1 MNEYKS
7 YSEYSSNAPTLI
19 VLPSDDDTEV
29 QPSMQSSEEGDQS
42 IASRMR
48 YQLARQKNTTN
59 HCTAHRIFTIATE
72 PTNADYAHRPKRP
85 FPDISTHK
93 RQFLDWFTREKTS
106 TSKTFTP
113 LLGKSHKVWFIYG
126 WDTTWGSWLRAIWLH
141 KFKNPLGSWMEYTR
155 EW

>member
-72 PTNADYAHRPKRP
+72 PTNADYAQP
-85 FPDISTHK
+85 T
-93 RQFLDWFTREKTS
+93 Q
-106 TSKTFTP
+106 
-113 LLGKSHKVWFIYG
+113 
-126 WDTTWGSWLRAIWLH
+126 TTLSQHLNSQMTI
-141 KFKNPLGSWMEYTR
+141 P
-155 EW
+155 